1 MKGGIGQLMKQA
13 QEMQANMKKAQE
25 EMASL
30 TVSGESGAG
39 LVRITMTC
47 QHQVRALEIDDT
59 LVGDDKEMLE
69 DLIVAAF
76 NDALRKVESTVQARS
91 SRPFRKNIREWR
103 REWGCRPE

>member
-13 QEMQANMKKAQE
+13 KEMQANMEKAQE

-30 TVSGESGAG
+30 LVTGEAG
-39 LVRITMTC
+39 GGMVRITMTC
-47 QHQVRALEIDDT
+47 QHQVQRLEIDDT

-76 NDALRKVESTVQARS
+76 NDALRKVETTVQEKFSGMAS
-91 SRPFRKNIREWR
+91 GLGLPPGMKLPF
-103 REWGCRPE
+103 

>member
-30 TVSGESGAG
+30 SVTGESGAG
-39 LVRITMTC
+39 VVRITMSC
-47 QHQVRALEIDDT
+47 QHQVKSLDIDDSMI
-59 LVGDDKEMLE
+59 GDDKEMLE

-76 NDALRKVESTVQARS
+76 NDALRKVEATVQEKYSGMAS
-91 SRPFRKNIREWR
+91 GLGLPPGMKLPF
-103 REWGCRPE
+103 

>member
-13 QEMQANMKKAQE
+13 QQMQADMQKAQE

-30 TVSGESGAG
+30 TVTGESGAG
-39 LVRITMTC
+39 MVKITMTC
-47 QHQVRALEIDDT
+47 RHEVRALEIDDT

-76 NDALRKVESTVQARS
+76 NDAVRRVEQTIQEKFSGMAS
-91 SRPFRKNIREWR
+91 GLSLPAGMKLPF
-103 REWGCRPE
+103 

>member
-13 QEMQANMKKAQE
+13 QQMQADMQKAQE

-30 TVSGESGAG
+30 TVTGESGAG

-47 QHQVRALEIDDT
+47 KHEIRSLEIDDS

-69 DLIVAAF
+69 DLITAAF
-76 NDALRKVESTVQARS
+76 NDAVRRVEKTVQEKYSGMTAGLS
-91 SRPFRKNIREWR
+91 LPPGMKLPF
-103 REWGCRPE
+103 

>member
-30 TVSGESGAG
+30 TVTGESGAG

-47 QHQVRALEIDDT
+47 QHQVQALDIDDSI
-59 LVGDDKEMLE
+59 VGDDKEMLE
-69 DLIVAAF
+69 DLVIAAF
-76 NDALRKVESTVQARS
+76 NDAIRKVETTVQEKYAGMTS
-91 SRPFRKNIREWR
+91 GLGLPPGMKLPF
-103 REWGCRPE
+103 